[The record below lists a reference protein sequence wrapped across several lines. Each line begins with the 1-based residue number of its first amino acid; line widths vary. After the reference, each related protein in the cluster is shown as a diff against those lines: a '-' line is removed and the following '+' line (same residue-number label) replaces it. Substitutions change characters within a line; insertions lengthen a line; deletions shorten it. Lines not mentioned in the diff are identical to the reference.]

1 MFSARA
7 RLESTPNRLTEVIGH
22 RRASGSRLI
31 DLTAS
36 NPTSCGL
43 DYPHARIG
51 EALAIGALSSYQPE
65 PLGIF
70 PAREAVAAHLR
81 SRGESATAAEIAI
94 TASTSEAYGY
104 LFKLLA
110 DPGDQIVTARPAYP
124 LLEHLAQS
132 ESLELVQFPLVRDG
146 RWHLDVGALASVIGP
161 RTRAV
166 ALVHPNNPT
175 GSYLTRAEL
184 HAVAQLCA
192 AHGIALISDEVFH
205 DYPVGAPRDCAVSA
219 AESELP
225 CLCFSL
231 GGLSKSA
238 GMPHLKL
245 GWIRVGG
252 ASAALRHEAFRG
264 LEAIADDFL
273 SVSTPVQ
280 VALPQLLEIGMR
292 VREQIVARTRL
303 NLMTLREVLAAERSL
318 EVLPVEGG
326 WSAVV
331 RVPRIV
337 ADEDLALALVEY
349 FGVVVHPGYFF
360 DFDNDGYLV
369 VSLLAPPEEL
379 EEGARPIAELVSVLA
394 AP

>member
-1 MFSARA
+1 MFSSRA
-7 RLESTPNRLTEVIGH
+7 RLDSTPNRIAEVISH
-22 RRASGSRLI
+22 RRASGAGLI

-36 NPTSCGL
+36 NPTTCGL
-43 DYPHARIG
+43 DYPHAQIG
-51 EALAIGALSSYQPE
+51 EALAIGALSPYQPE
-65 PLGIF
+65 PLGIAS
-70 PAREAVAAHLR
+70 AREAVAAHLR
-81 SRGESATAAEIAI
+81 SRGESATATDVAI

-110 DPGDQIVTARPAYP
+110 DPGDQVVTARPAYP

-132 ESLELVQFPLVRDG
+132 ESLAIAQFPLARDG
-146 RWHLDVGALASVIGP
+146 RWHLDVDALAGSIGP

-175 GSYLTRAEL
+175 GSYLTLAEL
-184 HAVAQLCA
+184 REVAGLCA
-192 AHGIALISDEVFH
+192 ARGIALISDEVFH
-205 DYPVGAPRDCAVSA
+205 DYPIEARAGAARSA
-219 AESELP
+219 ADYDLP
-225 CLCFSL
+225 CLTFSL

-252 ASAALRHEAFRG
+252 PQELRVNALRG
-264 LEAIADDFL
+264 LEAIGDDFL
-273 SVSTPVQ
+273 AVATPVQ
-280 VALPQLLEIGMR
+280 VALPRLFEIGAT
-292 VREQIVARTRL
+292 VRDRIRARTRL
-303 NLMTLREVLAAERSL
+303 SLIALRQILSAEKSI

-349 FGVVVHPGYFF
+349 FGVIIHPGYFF
-360 DFDNDGYLV
+360 DFESDGWLV
-369 VSLLAPPEEL
+369 VSLLSPQEDI
-379 EEGARPIAELVSVLA
+379 EEGARPIAELVAVLA

>member
-7 RLESTPNRLTEVIGH
+7 RLDALPNRLAGIIAH

-36 NPTSCGL
+36 NPTTCGL
-43 DYPHARIG
+43 DYPLREIA
-51 EALAIGALSSYQPE
+51 EALAHGARAAYHPE
-65 PLGIF
+65 PLGIA
-70 PAREAVAAHLR
+70 PAREAVAAQLR
-81 SRGESATAAEIAI
+81 SRGETVDARDVMI
-94 TASTSEAYGY
+94 TSSTSEAYGY

-110 DPGDQIVTARPAYP
+110 DPGDAVVTARPAYP
-124 LLEHLAQS
+124 LLEHLAAS
-132 ESLELVQFPLVRDG
+132 ESVELLQFPLVRDG
-146 RWHLDVGALASVIGP
+146 RWQLDIHELERALGP

-184 HAVAQLCA
+184 QAVAELCCA
-192 AHGIALISDEVFH
+192 RGLALISDEVFH
-205 DYPVGAPRDCAVSA
+205 DYPLGAPRDAAPSA
-219 AESELP
+219 ADCDLP
-225 CLCFSL
+225 CLTFSL

-245 GWIRVGG
+245 GWIRVAGPEQLRRE
-252 ASAALRHEAFRG
+252 ALRG

-273 SVSTPVQ
+273 SVGTPVQ
-280 VALPQLLEIGMR
+280 VALPRLLEVGAS
-292 VREQIVARTRL
+292 VRAQIATRTRL
-303 NLMTLREVLAAERSL
+303 NLIALRESLSADRSI

-337 ADEDLALALVEY
+337 QDEELAVALVEY
-349 FGVVVHPGYFF
+349 FGVIVHPGYFF
-360 DFDNDGYLV
+360 DFDRDGYLV
-369 VSLLAPPEEL
+369 VSLLSPPSEL
-379 EEGARPIAELVSVLA
+379 EEGTRPIVELVGVLA